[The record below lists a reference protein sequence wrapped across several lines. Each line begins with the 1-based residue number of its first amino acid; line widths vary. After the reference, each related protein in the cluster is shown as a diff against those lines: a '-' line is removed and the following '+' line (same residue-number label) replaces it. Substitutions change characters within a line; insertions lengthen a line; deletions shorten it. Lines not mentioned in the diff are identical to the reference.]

1 MLKSGDL
8 IISVTAPAGGASTD
22 PGHLYASAS
31 QIGAVDQHSASGDLA
46 AGSGKPSIQIR
57 KVP

>member
-8 IISVTAPAGGASTD
+8 IISVTAPAGGVPGNVYAND
-22 PGHLYASAS
+22 PSS
-31 QIGAVDQHSASGDLA
+31 KAVGQHSASGDLT